1 MNSEQGTRKCEG
13 RFDLLNISG
22 DTIIKFSTAEMNR
35 VFNLE
40 DRLAVYSATVL
51 KLCNLLPKTYAA
63 DVIAKQLTRA
73 GVSVALN
80 YGEAQS
86 AESRKD
92 FIHKVKI
99 SLKEARESYV
109 CLKIINLS
117 DITDQ
122 NDLLSSLLK
131 EANEII
137 SILVKSVETAK
148 KNMENNKE

>member
-1 MNSEQGTRKCEG
+1 MKK
-13 RFDLLNISG
+13 I
-22 DTIIKFSTAEMNR
+22 
-35 VFNLE
+35 FNLE
-40 DRLAVYSATVL
+40 DRLAVYSANIL
-51 KLCNLLPKTYAA
+51 KLCSLLQKTYAA
-63 DVIAKQLTRA
+63 DVISKQLTRA

-117 DITDQ
+117 GITDQ
-122 NDLLSSLLK
+122 TDLLNNLLN
-131 EANEII
+131 ETNEII
-137 SILVKSVETAK
+137 SILVKSAETAK
-148 KNMENNKE
+148 KNMEINNE

>member
-1 MNSEQGTRKCEG
+1 
-13 RFDLLNISG
+13 
-22 DTIIKFSTAEMNR
+22 
-35 VFNLE
+35 
-40 DRLAVYSATVL
+40 LAVYSATVL

-63 DVIAKQLTRA
+63 DVISKQLTRA

-117 DITDQ
+117 EITEQ
-122 NDLLSSLLK
+122 KELLESLLI
-131 EANEII
+131 ETNEII

-148 KNMENNKE
+148 KNMEKNNE